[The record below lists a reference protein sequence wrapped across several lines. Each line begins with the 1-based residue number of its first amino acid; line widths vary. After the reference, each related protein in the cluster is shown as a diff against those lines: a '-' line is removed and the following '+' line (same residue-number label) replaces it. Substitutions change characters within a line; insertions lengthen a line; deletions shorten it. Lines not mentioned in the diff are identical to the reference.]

1 MSFLKTRLANI
12 AGLQKKSYWW
22 LGLAVLLAAAFLT
35 MFYVDLQI
43 TSDHA
48 LLFLDMLFDGEALQ
62 FYAVSRAAYF
72 LPVYLIFAVWMLPV
86 WLLCRLGLTVPHSI
100 GCLLWCKCLPL
111 LAAIGCLWMFRRIL
125 RTIRSEDEEFWSFLL
140 CSSLLFALP
149 VFATAQYDVI
159 ELFFG
164 LLGFYMASREE
175 RLSWWTLLVLSLAV
189 SLKLLMLF
197 PVVLLIL
204 LKEKRFPRIALDL
217 LSLAVVSVVATLPFL
232 GTYSTGAG
240 SFSEGML
247 GKLLAVTLPTGVGN
261 ASVFC
266 LLFLTIC
273 LVTYCQKAPEDPV
286 AFFRTVSWLA
296 AAHFFAFFLFA
307 DGAHPFWAVLM
318 SPFVIL
324 LLAQNPGHLKLNL
337 LLEILL
343 ELCLILLQSHQF
355 RWIYLTDS
363 SFSYLLLRDVP
374 SLHLYPKYAIDCFA
388 QVINGLG
395 LDVLLPAVTA
405 LLLLCAGGLLAL
417 NHPFSQHHYTDP
429 GEANRLGMIKKTA
442 RTVRLAVLA
451 GYLVLAAAVAFL
463 L

>member
-22 LGLAVLLAAAFLT
+22 LAILLAAAFLT

-48 LLFLDMLFDGEALQ
+48 LLFLDILFDGEALQ

-72 LPVYLIFAVWMLPV
+72 PPVYLIFAVWLLPV

-100 GCLLWCKCLPL
+100 GCLLWSKCLPL

-125 RTIRSEDEEFWSFLL
+125 RAIRSEDEEFWSFLL

-175 RLSWWTLLVLSLAV
+175 RLSWRTLLVLSLAV

-197 PVVLLIL
+197 PIILLVL

-217 LSLAVVSVVATLPFL
+217 LCLAVVSVVTILPFL

-240 SFSEGML
+240 IFSEEML

-273 LVTYCQKAPEDPV
+273 LTAYCQKAPEDPA
-286 AFFRTVSWLA
+286 AFFRTVSWFA
-296 AAHFFAFFLFA
+296 AAHFFAFFLFV

-324 LLAQNPGHLKLNL
+324 LLAQNPGRLKLNL
-337 LLEILL
+337 LLETLL
-343 ELCLILLQSHQF
+343 ELCLVLLHSHQF
-355 RWIYLTDS
+355 RWVCLTDS

-374 SLHLYPKYAIDCFA
+374 SLHLYPAYSIDSFA
-388 QVINGLG
+388 QIINGLG
-395 LDVLLPAVTA
+395 LDTLLPAVSA

-417 NHPFSQHHYTDP
+417 NHPFDFRHFTDP
-429 GEANRLGMIKKTA
+429 EEAHHPGMIKKTA
-442 RTVRLAVLA
+442 RIVRLVFLA
-451 GYLVLAAAVAFL
+451 AYFALAAAVAFL

>member
-1 MSFLKTRLANI
+1 MSFFKARLANT
-12 AGLQKKSYWW
+12 AGIQKKAYWW
-22 LGLAVLLAAAFLT
+22 LGLAILLAAAFLT

-62 FYAVSRAAYF
+62 FYAVSEAAYF
-72 LPVYLIFAVWMLPV
+72 PPVYLIFAVWLLPV
-86 WLLCRLGLTVPHSI
+86 WLLCRLGLAVPHSAA
-100 GCLLWCKCLPL
+100 CLLWSKCLPL
-111 LAAIGCLWMFRRIL
+111 LAAFGCLWMFRKIL
-125 RTIRSEDEEFWSFLL
+125 RAIRSEDEEFWSFLL
-140 CSSLLFALP
+140 CSSLLFTLP

-175 RLSWWTLLVLSLAV
+175 RLSWRTLLVLSLAV

-197 PVVLLIL
+197 PIILLIL
-204 LKEKRFPRIALDL
+204 LKEKRFSRIALDV
-217 LSLAVVSVVATLPFL
+217 LSLAAVSFVSTLPFF

-240 SFSEGML
+240 SFSEEML
-247 GKLLAVTLPTGVGN
+247 DKLLAVTLPTGVGN
-261 ASVFC
+261 VSVFC

-273 LVTYCQKAPEDPV
+273 LTAYCQKAPEDPA

-296 AAHFFAFFLFA
+296 AAHFFAFFLFV
-307 DGAHPFWAVLM
+307 DSAHPFWAVLM
-318 SPFVIL
+318 APFVIL
-324 LLAQNPGHLKLNL
+324 LLAQAPGRLKLNL
-337 LLEILL
+337 LLETLL

-355 RWIYLTDS
+355 RWVCLTDS
-363 SFSYLLLRDVP
+363 SFSYLLLRNVP
-374 SLHLYPKYAIDCFA
+374 SLHLYPEGPISSFA

-395 LDVLLPAVTA
+395 LDALLPAVTA

-417 NHPFSQHHYTDP
+417 NHPFDFRHFTDP
-429 GEANRLGMIKKTA
+429 GEADRLGIIKKTA
-442 RTVRLAVLA
+442 RIVRLTVLA
-451 GYLVLAAAVAFL
+451 GYLAVAAAVAFL

>member
-1 MSFLKTRLANI
+1 MSFFKTRLANT
-12 AGLQKKSYWW
+12 AGLQKRTYWW

-43 TSDHA
+43 TSDHG
-48 LLFLDMLFDGEALQ
+48 LMFLDMLADGEVLQ
-62 FYAVSRAAYF
+62 FYAVSQAAYF
-72 LPVYLIFAVWMLPV
+72 PPIYLIFAVWMLPV
-86 WLLCRLGLTVPHSI
+86 WLLCRLGLAIPHST
-100 GCLLWCKCLPL
+100 GCLLWSKCLPL

-125 RTIRSEDEEFWSFLL
+125 RAIRSEDEDFWSFLL

-149 VFATAQYDVI
+149 VFVTAQYDII

-164 LLGFYMASREE
+164 LLGFYMASQEE
-175 RLSWWTLLVLSLAV
+175 HLSWRTLLVLSLSV

-197 PVVLLIL
+197 PIILLIL
-204 LKEKRFPRIALDL
+204 LKEKRFLHIALDFL
-217 LSLAVVSVVATLPFL
+217 CLAAVSFVSTLPFW

-240 SFSEGML
+240 SFSERML
-247 GKLLAVTLPTGVGN
+247 EKLLAVTLPTGVGN

-273 LVTYCQKAPEDPV
+273 LVAYCQKAPKDPAGV
-286 AFFRTVSWLA
+286 FRTVSWFA

-324 LLAQNPGHLKLNL
+324 LLAQNPGRLKLNL
-337 LLEILL
+337 LLETLL
-343 ELCLILLQSHQF
+343 ELCLILLQSHQL
-355 RWIYLTDS
+355 RWVYLTDS
-363 SFSYLLLRDVP
+363 SFSYLLLKDVP

-395 LDVLLPAVTA
+395 LDVLLPAVSA
-405 LLLLCAGGLLAL
+405 LLLLCTGGLLAL
-417 NHPFSQHHYTDP
+417 NHPFDFCHFTDP
-429 GEANRLGMIKKTA
+429 EEANHLGMIKKTA
-442 RTVRLAVLA
+442 RAVRLTVLA
-451 GYLVLAAAVAFL
+451 GYLAVAAAVAFL